1 MSFKAVCE
9 FAVHL
14 EGFRNIDLYH
24 QGLYHIRIVIYHEQD
39 GEVIFPSPESQFI
52 TEFMRFLRP
61 AIREYSLIP
70 TTWKREKNKQ
80 AQRRK
85 SPKIWFHLMFW
96 MNSTH
101 FALVPSLSDSAKKK
115 SSWMTL
121 VISEPSLTRI
131 RTIQPKLSSWRRSW
145 CTLTHST
152 PWNRKYSFAFRL
164 SLWWYLQ
171 SFTERGSRSDFPLCR
186 DVQSENR

>member
-70 TTWKREKNKQ
+70 TT
-80 AQRRK
+80 
-85 SPKIWFHLMFW
+85 
-96 MNSTH
+96 
-101 FALVPSLSDSAKKK
+101 
-115 SSWMTL
+115 
-121 VISEPSLTRI
+121 
-131 RTIQPKLSSWRRSW
+131 
-145 CTLTHST
+145 
-152 PWNRKYSFAFRL
+152 
-164 SLWWYLQ
+164 
-171 SFTERGSRSDFPLCR
+171 
-186 DVQSENR
+186 